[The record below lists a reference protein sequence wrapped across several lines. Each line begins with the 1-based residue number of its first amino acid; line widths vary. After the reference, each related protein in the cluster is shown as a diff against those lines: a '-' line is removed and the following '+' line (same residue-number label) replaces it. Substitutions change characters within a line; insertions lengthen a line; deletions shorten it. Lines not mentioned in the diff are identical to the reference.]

1 MLGVSSLL
9 VSSTDLIFTSGHR
22 WLGDDHNTLDGLHR
36 VSTNTVPD
44 IAAGTK
50 EKTELDARGLARQA
64 LKRESVTS
72 KLQLDL
78 HQQIEVVS
86 IAGAV
91 CTGKITEIQ
100 STSPA
105 PVKIKFDDGE
115 EGYFSVTRS
124 GADFPPYIHGILDGK
139 VHARCE

>member
-1 MLGVSSLL
+1 MIEREKRDFGNLGVHINSPQKCPRNDERISPTADTSL
-9 VSSTDLIFTSGHR
+9 DR
-22 WLGDDHNTLDGLHR
+22 
-36 VSTNTVPD
+36 
-44 IAAGTK
+44 
-50 EKTELDARGLARQA
+50 LARQA

-86 IAGAV
+86 IGGAV

-115 EGYFSVTRS
+115 EGYYSVTRS